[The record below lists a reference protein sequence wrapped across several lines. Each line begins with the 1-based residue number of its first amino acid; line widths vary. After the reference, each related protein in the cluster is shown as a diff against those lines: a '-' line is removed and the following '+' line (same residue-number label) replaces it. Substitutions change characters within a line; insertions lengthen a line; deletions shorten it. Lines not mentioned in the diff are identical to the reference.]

1 MGGDIENNG
10 WTEWRKHVLLEIER
24 INENFE
30 KMDERYRN
38 MCIDV
43 AKLKVYA
50 AVWGAGGGSVITLIV
65 AIVVS
70 RG

>member
-30 KMDERYRN
+30 KMDERYRR

-43 AKLKVYA
+43 AKLKAYA
-50 AVWGAGGGSVITLIV
+50 AIWGAGGGAIITLIV